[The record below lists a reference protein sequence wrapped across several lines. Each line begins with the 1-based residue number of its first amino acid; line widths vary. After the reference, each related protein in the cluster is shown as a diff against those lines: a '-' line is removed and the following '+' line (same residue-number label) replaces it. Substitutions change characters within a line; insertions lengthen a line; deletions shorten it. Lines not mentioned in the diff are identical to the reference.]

1 MLLSLRRHRRIV
13 GRSKSAGFHRD
24 AAAGGRFGT
33 QRNAVLAGPIRRDR
47 ESQRRSD
54 ALAHRK
60 LVFLS
65 QRSRSTRPRTARMGC
80 RAVPRPGIAAGPLEP
95 RS

>member
-13 GRSKSAGFHRD
+13 GRSKSAGFHRN

-33 QRNAVLAGPIRRDR
+33 QRNAMLAGPTRWDCGS
-47 ESQRRSD
+47 ERRSD

-60 LVFLS
+60 LALLS
-65 QRSRSTRPRTARMGC
+65 QRSRSARAGAARVGCGAVSRPR
-80 RAVPRPGIAAGPLEP
+80 IAAGSLEP